1 MTNNEASPSR
11 NRGCR
16 GPLTPTCATVPDSA
30 AAVLATVPA
39 WWARRAAAA
48 GLSGACLDVDCA
60 IAAELPSTV
69 ARSRIQPRMDLL
81 DAAPEQLGDAYVTAL
96 DPGVR
101 GHTGRHYTPPA
112 LATALWEQARATA
125 GGRID
130 GLVFDLAC
138 GAGALLL
145 PPLRSWLRCCADPE
159 RVLAGVATAV
169 GGCDLDEAAVW
180 LGNVALAS
188 VLLPW
193 WAQLP
198 AVRRPLLP
206 ALLHAGD
213 GLAPREVRA
222 AAVLMNP
229 PYGRIRLADH
239 ERLRWSRAVYGHAN
253 RYTLFMAAGTA
264 QLRRGGVLAALVP
277 AGWLGG
283 CYFQRLRAHLAA
295 HAPLDRITYV
305 RERTDV
311 FSTGVIQETV
321 LATFVRGALPGEIRC
336 AALEVNDEPTPA
348 RIGSAC
354 PPARPDL
361 PWPLPRRDS
370 DVPLVRRAATLHA
383 RLPDYGWKV
392 STGPLVWN
400 RAKARISANR
410 GDSGVS
416 IVWAA
421 DLDGGTPRRAR
432 IRQPQRW
439 LALRPGDDRILVLDR
454 PAVLVQRTTAP
465 EQPRR
470 LIAAELDAGCLARWG
485 GRVVVENHVNVL
497 TCSDPQSPLT
507 ARLLMAL
514 LTSAA
519 LDRLYRCL
527 TGSVAVSAYELSA
540 IPLPDRLTLLAWAGH
555 DDATVAVEIE
565 KYYQA
570 VVTPWPGS
578 DRAT

>member
-1 MTNNEASPSR
+1 MTNNSVSSR
-11 NRGCR
+11 PNRGRR
-16 GPLTPTCATVPDSA
+16 GPLIPHCSTVPDGA

-48 GLSGACLDVDCA
+48 GLSGACLDVERA
-60 IAAELPSTV
+60 IAAEPPSV
-69 ARSRIQPRMDLL
+69 VEWSRLQPRMELL
-81 DAAPEQLGDAYVTAL
+81 DTTPEQLGEAYVTAL
-96 DPGVR
+96 EPAIR
-101 GHTGRHYTPPA
+101 SHTGRHYTPPA
-112 LATALWEQARATA
+112 LAAALWEQARATA
-125 GGRID
+125 GGQID
-130 GLVFDLAC
+130 GLVFDPAC

-145 PPLRSWLRCCADPE
+145 PPLRSWLSCDVAPE
-159 RVLAGVATAV
+159 RALAGAATAI

-188 VLLPW
+188 VMLPW
-193 WAQLP
+193 WAKLP
-198 AVRRPLLP
+198 AMHRPPLP
-206 ALLHAGD
+206 ALLHVGD
-213 GLAPREVRA
+213 GLAPRDVRP

-229 PYGRIRLADH
+229 PYGRIRLDDD
-239 ERLRWSRAVYGHAN
+239 ERMRWSHAVHGHAN
-253 RYTLFMAAGTA
+253 RYALFMAAGA
-264 QLRRGGVLAALVP
+264 ALLRHGGVLAAVVP

-295 HAPLDRITYV
+295 HAPMKQITYV

-321 LATFVRGALPGEIRC
+321 LASFLRGAAAGEIGC
-336 AALEVNDEPTPA
+336 TALELSSQLTRA
-348 RIGSAC
+348 YLGSVC

-361 PWPLPRRDS
+361 PWPLPRKHS
-370 DVPLVRRAATLHA
+370 DVALVRRAGALHA

-400 RAKARISANR
+400 RAKERISARR
-410 GDSGVS
+410 GDGSVT
-416 IVWAA
+416 IIWAA
-421 DLDGGTPRRAR
+421 DLDGGTPRRSP

-439 LALRPGDDRILVLDR
+439 LALRPGDDHVLVLDR

-470 LIAAELDAGCLARWG
+470 LLAAELDVACLERWG

-497 TCSDPQSPLT
+497 TCRDPQSPLT

-514 LTSAA
+514 LKSAA

-540 IPLPDRLTLLAWAGH
+540 IPLPDRATLLTWALH
-555 DDATVAVEIE
+555 DAATLAHEIE
-565 KYYQA
+565 NYYRS
-570 VVTPWPGS
+570 G
-578 DRAT
+578 